1 MTVNLPSN
9 IHIALSLG
17 IPIYNLFSSS
27 TIPVQQDKL
36 VRSAPKSLKWQTT
49 RYVRKRGR
57 KRRADHC
64 DLPHHDNT
72 QPGKSP
78 VVQSLPEPSGNRD
91 SVPALKRA
99 KIDTQPTEV
108 MSSHAQSNTGVEG
121 SRIAKISSSHQE
133 EFPSSH
139 TTDREEIPTS
149 HTTDQKEFPASHSSE
164 QIPSH
169 NTDQEE
175 FPGSEQIPSRNTDQ
189 EEFPASHST
198 GIEVS
203 HITDQEEISNLQV
216 LNITDHNGHSNA
228 VLSTST
234 SENGPGSLHQANED
248 TTEIEHQHVIPPEN
262 VSPGER
268 SLPSRKRPQ
277 RQLEEIFEAA
287 VLTRPKRRKRSHCI
301 QMWREGKRGSRGRR
315 WWRWKRQENWKKRW
329 RQKQHSKKHSKST
342 AFKTGL
348 PGEI

>member
-17 IPIYNLFSSS
+17 VPIYNLFSSS

-72 QPGKSP
+72 QPGKFP
-78 VVQSLPEPSGNRD
+78 VVQSLPELSGNRD
-91 SVPALKRA
+91 SVPAPKRA
-99 KIDTQPTEV
+99 KIDTQPTEAI
-108 MSSHAQSNTGVEG
+108 SSHVEGNTGVEG

-139 TTDREEIPTS
+139 TTD
-149 HTTDQKEFPASHSSE
+149 
-164 QIPSH
+164 
-169 NTDQEE
+169 
-175 FPGSEQIPSRNTDQ
+175 
-189 EEFPASHST
+189 
-198 GIEVS
+198 
-203 HITDQEEISNLQV
+203 QEEISNLHI
-216 LNITDHNGHSNA
+216 LNITDHNDHSNA

-234 SENGPGSLHQANED
+234 GENGPGSLHQATED
-248 TTEIEHQHVIPPEN
+248 TTEIEHQHIIPPEN
-262 VSPGER
+262 VFPGGS

-287 VLTRPKRRKRSHCI
+287 ILTRPKRRKRFHCVRK
-301 QMWREGKRGSRGRR
+301 WREGKGGSRGRR
-315 WWRWKRQENWKKRW
+315 WRRWKKQENWKKRW
-329 RQKQHSKKHSKST
+329 RQKQHIKKHSKST